1 MANRQPASAL
11 RQLRT
16 LFAEGTTT
24 GLTDSQLL
32 RRFAAKRAESSESA
46 AAAEIAFASLVDRHG
61 AMVWGVC
68 RRVLRDNHEAED
80 AFQATFLVLVRRAGS
95 VRVDES
101 LGRWLYG
108 VAHRVARRA
117 RFETERRANRP
128 GLSAPDAP
136 TDPAVDVE
144 RREIGDALNEEVD
157 RLPLKYRCP
166 IELCYLQGMTYD
178 QAARQLDWPTATI
191 KSRLARGRL
200 RLRRSLVRRGLTPS
214 VLATVAAE
222 SRAAVPPVIV
232 KSTVRAA
239 ASLGVGVIPPTV
251 TTLFEGVLK
260 MMALE
265 KIGLAAAGAVVALG
279 LTAAGMT
286 QLPPQRRVSSSQSP
300 AIGTRPQDKPNRP
313 VAMDSRWVKS
323 LPNGAT
329 IEVVG
334 VSTHPSGPRT
344 WWHPNGT
351 PLEQPPCDPSDA
363 KISSGDLRGARSVVV
378 RSGTS
383 SAKPSSDESF
393 VARSIVVRISGVPAG
408 LEHMWS
414 IHYGQQVS
422 KGIAKRNGKAVPD
435 LSESTVLFE
444 RERKSC
450 TIYFQVHTSPW
461 KTMRMFGKSES
472 ASGSISGP
480 SFITSEAIATE
491 KGTKWTITHNF
502 PDDKPFRVVAIDQN
516 DVEHPA
522 RNHSGLGVPSF
533 QQLNMEFDLL
543 PDQIKQFL
551 VQTRGLEKIEIPN
564 IMLDP
569 AGPS

>member
-32 RRFAAKRAESSESA
+32 RRFAAKRAESVDSA

-68 RRVLRDNHEAED
+68 RRVLRDTHEAED

-157 RLPLKYRCP
+157 RLPFKYRCP

-191 KSRLARGRL
+191 KSRLARGRR
-200 RLRRSLVRRGLTPS
+200 RLRRSLVRRGLAPG
-214 VLATVAAE
+214 VLAAIAAE
-222 SRAAVPPVIV
+222 SRAAVPPLIV

-239 ASLGVGVIPPTV
+239 ASRAVGGVPSAV
-251 TTLFEGVLK
+251 TYLSEGVLK
-260 MMALE
+260 MMAWK
-265 KIGLAAAGAVVALG
+265 KIGLATAGAVVALG

-286 QLPPQRRVSSSQSP
+286 QLPPNHRVPSSQP
-300 AIGTRPQDKPNRP
+300 P
-313 VAMDSRWVKS
+313 VVAARRSETTTKIPEVDPRWVKS
-323 LPNGAT
+323 FPNGAT

-334 VSTHPSGPRT
+334 VSPHPSGPRT
-344 WWHPNGT
+344 WWRPDGT
-351 PLEQPPCDPSDA
+351 PLKQAPCDPSDTKLTTDEPA
-363 KISSGDLRGARSVVV
+363 IAR
-378 RSGTS
+378 
-383 SAKPSSDESF
+383 A
-393 VARSIVVRISGVPAG
+393 ILVRISGVPADADHNWW
-408 LEHMWS
+408 LD
-414 IHYGQQVS
+414 QVKSNS
-422 KGIAKRNGKAVPD
+422 KGRPTREGKPIAELGMA
-435 LSESTVLFE
+435 TGLFPE
-444 RERKSC
+444 GTKSC
-450 TIYFQVHTSPW
+450 TIRFEVAAGPW
-461 KTMRMFGKSES
+461 KTVQEWGKSP
-472 ASGSISGP
+472 GSFGSRNGT
-480 SFITSEAIATE
+480 SFIFSDLIATG
-491 KGTKWTITHNF
+491 KGTALSVTHSIE
-502 PDDKPFRVVAIDQN
+502 DRSVRIVAVDQKDKEHLSKTRSGGGVWNYSQLVV
-516 DVEHPA
+516 
-522 RNHSGLGVPSF
+522 
-533 QQLNMEFDLL
+533 EFDLP
-543 PDQIKQFL
+543 PDQIKEFR
-551 VQTRGLEKIEIPN
+551 VQTREYEKVEIPN
-564 IMLDP
+564 VALEP
-569 AGPS
+569 AGPA